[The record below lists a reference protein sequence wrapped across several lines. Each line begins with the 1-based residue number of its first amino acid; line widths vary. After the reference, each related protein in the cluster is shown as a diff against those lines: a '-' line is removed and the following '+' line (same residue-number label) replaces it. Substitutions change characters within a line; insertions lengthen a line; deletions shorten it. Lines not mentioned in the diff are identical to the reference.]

1 MKTSLRIASAVA
13 VLALL
18 AGCGAK
24 GPLFLPT
31 KDAPVEVPA
40 APAEAPATETT
51 PAETAPAEQP
61 ASAPTTPETAPVT
74 PPSTPDARR

>member
-1 MKTSLRIASAVA
+1 MKTSLRIAFAA
-13 VLALL
+13 TALALL

-40 APAEAPATETT
+40 TPAETPATETAPT
-51 PAETAPAEQP
+51 EAAPAEQP
-61 ASAPTTPETAPVT
+61 ATEPAPTESAPVT

>member
-1 MKTSLRIASAVA
+1 MNTPLRIAFATA

-40 APAEAPATETT
+40 TPVEAPA
-51 PAETAPAEQP
+51 TAPAEQP
-61 ASAPTTPETAPVT
+61 ATAPTTPETAPVT

>member
-1 MKTSLRIASAVA
+1 MKTSLRIAFAAA

-18 AGCGAK
+18 AACGAK

-31 KDAPVEVPA
+31 KAAPVEP
-40 APAEAPATETT
+40 PATETAPT
-51 PAETAPAEQP
+51 EAAPAEQP
-61 ASAPTTPETAPVT
+61 ATEPTTPESAPVP

>member
-1 MKTSLRIASAVA
+1 MKTSLRIVSAA
-13 VLALL
+13 ALALL

-40 APAEAPATETT
+40 TPAEAPAAGTT
-51 PAETAPAEQP
+51 PTEATPAEQP

>member
-1 MKTSLRIASAVA
+1 MKTSLRIALAA
-13 VLALL
+13 TTLALL
-18 AGCGAK
+18 AACGAK

-40 APAEAPATETT
+40 TPAETPATETT
-51 PAETAPAEQP
+51 PAEAAPAEQP
-61 ASAPTTPETAPVT
+61 ATTESAPVT

>member
-1 MKTSLRIASAVA
+1 MNTPLRIALAA
-13 VLALL
+13 AALALL

-40 APAEAPATETT
+40 TPAETPAT
-51 PAETAPAEQP
+51 ETAPAEQP
-61 ASAPTTPETAPVT
+61 ATEPATTETAPVT
-74 PPSTPDARR
+74 PPSTPDAHR